1 MISQY
6 IYDLLLDNDYV
17 AVPGLGGFVCQYQ
30 SALIDRQRSWISP
43 PARTIAFNK
52 ALNQNDGLLVQ
63 HIVLKD
69 LVSYKDA
76 EDKVRDFVAQCNQQ
90 LHQIGSIQFPKIG
103 RLYTDELKNIQFTPS
118 YESLPLDDSFGLS
131 SVTFVPVSRIAG
143 EISEVMATEEEDAA
157 PVIPVYRKQRRW
169 PYRVAASFAGI
180 FLLGT
185 LWTNLGGQSGLDNV
199 MTAGMFS
206 GHEVSISARQHSVTT
221 DNQSIRSEYLSETA
235 RLQAEK
241 AVAAEMIPVEEAAD
255 VQPVGEGIFPIVVG
269 AFKGPVTAEKY
280 MNRLKEKGYN
290 AELMI
295 TSPNTFIKV
304 VINYTAENEE
314 VALAHIRSE
323 VEKDAW
329 LLN

>member
-17 AVPGLGGFVCQYQ
+17 AVPGLGGFVCQHQ
-30 SALIDRQRSWISP
+30 SALIDRQRAWISP

-63 HIVLKD
+63 HVVLKD
-69 LVSYKDA
+69 LVTYKDA
-76 EDKVRDFVAQCNQQ
+76 EDKVREFVTQCNQQ

-103 RLYTDELKNIQFTPS
+103 RLYMDELKNIQFTPS
-118 YESLPLDDSFGLS
+118 NESLPLDDSFGLA
-131 SVTFVPVSRIAG
+131 SVTFVPVSR
-143 EISEVMATEEEDAA
+143 MATEASEVVALEKEGAT
-157 PVIPVYRKQRRW
+157 VIPVYRTQKRW
-169 PYRVAASFAGI
+169 PYWAAASFAGI
-180 FLLGT
+180 FLMST
-185 LWTNLGGQSGLDNV
+185 VWTNLGGQSALDNV

-206 GHEVSISARQHSVTT
+206 GHQIDISKHQHPVVT
-221 DNQSIRSEYLSETA
+221 DNQSIQAEYLSEA
-235 RLQAEK
+235 AWIKVQKAAE
-241 AVAAEMIPVEEAAD
+241 VAASVTDITENPVSSGSGA
-255 VQPVGEGIFPIVVG
+255 FPIVVG

-314 VALAHIRSE
+314 AALAHIRSE